1 MRHGSQCLV
10 STLLVAL
17 FLLADPGKAESQSY
31 PITGMVDLHVHAAP
45 DSRAPRS
52 INVLDAAR
60 FAQNRGM
67 RALLIKNHYTETA
80 SQAYLVEEEVPGIE
94 IYGGIVLN
102 RTVGGLNPTAVENM
116 ARITGG
122 HGKVVWLPTFDSQHN
137 AADTDN
143 VPIALGGVLLPETI
157 RVLEMVAEHELALA
171 TGHSSPDEVLLVIRE
186 AKAIGIDRIV
196 VTHPSSALVGM
207 SIEQQSEAA
216 GLGALLEYTMM
227 TVVGSEPINGFAEQ
241 IQAVGPENVVL
252 TTDLGQADNP
262 IHVDGMDSVLPR
274 LEAFGFSRDEIDI
287 MTKRN
292 PARLLGL
299 D

>member
-1 MRHGSQCLV
+1 MRHGSRFLASPLV
-10 STLLVAL
+10 LA
-17 FLLADPGKAESQSY
+17 LLATPSEAKSQSY
-31 PITGMVDLHVHAAP
+31 PIAGMIDLHVHAAP

-60 FAQNRGM
+60 IAQTRGM

-80 SQAYLVEEEVPGIE
+80 SQAYLAEDEIPGIE
-94 IYGGIVLN
+94 VYGGIVLN
-102 RTVGGLNPTAVENM
+102 RTVGGLNPLAVENM
-116 ARITGG
+116 TRITGG
-122 HGKVVWLPTFDSQHN
+122 HGKVVWLPTFDSQHS
-137 AADTDN
+137 APDTDN
-143 VPIALGGVLLPETI
+143 VPIALGGVLLPETV
-157 RVLEMVAEHELALA
+157 RVLEVIAEHELALA

-186 AKAIGIDRIV
+186 ARAIGIDRIV

-207 SIEQQSEAA
+207 SIEQQRQAA
-216 GLGALLEYTMM
+216 SLGALLEYTMM
-227 TVVGSEPINGFAEQ
+227 TVVGNVPIDEFAEQ
-241 IQAVGPENVVL
+241 IRAVGPENVVL

-262 IHVDGMDSVLPR
+262 IHVDGMDNVLTR
-274 LEAFGFSRDEIDI
+274 LEASGFSRSEIEV